1 MNMVNTVNTTLA
13 STTISNPFGWEDFF
27 SILPAVILFVTGSL
41 VLVLDLL
48 RREEVGKKRPLYLY
62 FISLLGTLLSGAC
75 LCARLGS
82 DTGEAQDYFLGAVVV
97 DNFST
102 AMSILIV
109 LGTAFSLLG
118 AIDAL
123 GRRGIEHGEFHSLM
137 LFAASA
143 MILFTRSA
151 SLIMIFLSLETL
163 SMAVY
168 VLTAYTRDEKRS
180 VEGALKYFVLGG
192 LSTAFLLLGLVFIY
206 GATGKTNLTE
216 IAAVIKSPEGLVDIP
231 LLLMGLGLT
240 IVGLGF
246 KIGAFPFH
254 SWLPDAYE
262 GATTIVTGFMAV
274 TVKVASFA
282 VLLRLALLFAGV
294 QEPTTEAPVVR
305 DAMVAILTTLAALTM
320 IFGNLV
326 ALAQS
331 SFKRMLAYSAIAH
344 TGYLLVGVVAT
355 VSEPTAQGG
364 GAAVIFYLFP
374 YALMSLGTFTCLS
387 CLGHGE
393 GDQAQDLESV
403 ASYRGL
409 ALKQPLLAFGL
420 LILMVSFAGIPPTAG
435 FWGKLYIFRQAIESG
450 HWGLALIG
458 VLTSLVSFY
467 YYLGIVVAMY
477 MHPEEE
483 GGLRPAPEARTW
495 SKLSIA
501 ITVGGVILVGL
512 FPDVFFELS
521 AKCAIK

>member
-1 MNMVNTVNTTLA
+1 MNSYLA
-13 STTISNPFGWEDFF
+13 STTITNPFGWEDVS
-27 SILPAVILFVTGSL
+27 SILPALILFVTGSL

-48 RREEVGKKRPLYLY
+48 GREEAGRKPSLYFY

-75 LCARLGS
+75 LCARLGPGG
-82 DTGEAQDYFLGAVVV
+82 GEVEDYFLGAVLV
-97 DNFST
+97 DNFSS
-102 AMSILIV
+102 AMSLLIV

-137 LFAASA
+137 LIAAGA
-143 MILFTRSA
+143 MILFTQSA

-192 LSTAFLLLGLVFIY
+192 LSTAFLLLGLVFVY
-206 GATGKTNLTE
+206 GATGKTNLIE
-216 IAAVIKSPEGLVDIP
+216 IAGVIKGPEARVDIP
-231 LLLMGLGLT
+231 LLLTGLGLT
-240 IVGLGF
+240 VIGLGF

-282 VLLRLALLFAGV
+282 VLLRMALLFVNV
-294 QEPTTEAPVVR
+294 QEPTADTPVVR
-305 DAMVAILTTLAALTM
+305 DATVAVLTTLAALTM

-326 ALAQS
+326 ALVQS

-344 TGYLLVGVVAT
+344 TGYLLVGVVAAA
-355 VSEPTAQGG
+355 SEPTAQGG

-374 YALMSLGTFTCLS
+374 YALVSLGAFTCLS
-387 CLGHGE
+387 YLGRGE
-393 GDQAQDLESV
+393 RDQAQDLEDV

-409 ALKQPLLAFGL
+409 ARHQPLLAFGI

-435 FWGKLYIFRQAIESG
+435 FWGKFYIFRQAIESG
-450 HWGLALIG
+450 HWGLALVGI
-458 VLTSLVSFY
+458 LTSVVSFY

-477 MHPEEE
+477 MQPQEERE
-483 GGLRPAPEARTW
+483 LRPASDARTW
-495 SKLSIA
+495 SKLAIA
-501 ITVGGVILVGL
+501 IAVGGIILVGL

-521 AKCAIK
+521 AKCTIK

>member
-1 MNMVNTVNTTLA
+1 MNLVNTILAATL
-13 STTISNPFGWEDFF
+13 IPNPFSWEDVS
-27 SILPAVILFVTGSL
+27 SILPTLILFVTASL

-48 RREEVGKKRPLYLY
+48 GRDEAGKKPPFYFY
-62 FISLLGTLLSGAC
+62 FISLLGTLLAGAC
-75 LCARLGS
+75 LCARLGPG
-82 DTGEAQDYFLGAVVV
+82 TGGPQSCFLGAVLV
-97 DNFST
+97 DNFSS
-102 AMSILIV
+102 AMSLLIV

-137 LFAASA
+137 LIAAGS
-143 MILFTRSA
+143 MMLFTQSA

-192 LSTAFLLLGLVFIY
+192 LSTAFLLLGLAFIY
-206 GATGKTNLTE
+206 GATGKSNLTE
-216 IAAVIKSPEGLVDIP
+216 IAAVLTGPQARVDAP
-231 LLLMGLGLT
+231 LLLVGLGLT
-240 IVGLGF
+240 VVGLGF

-254 SWLPDAYE
+254 SWVPDAYE
-262 GATTIVTGFMAV
+262 GATTVVTGFMAV

-282 VLLRLALLFAGV
+282 VLLRLTLLFADV
-294 QEPTTEAPVVR
+294 REPTADTPVVR
-305 DAMVAILTTLAALTM
+305 DALVAVLGTLAALTM

-326 ALAQS
+326 ALVQS

-344 TGYLLVGVVAT
+344 TGYLLVGVVAAA
-355 VSEPTAQGG
+355 SAPAARGAS
-364 GAAVIFYLFP
+364 AAVTFYLFP
-374 YALMSLGTFTCLS
+374 YALMSLGIFTCLS
-387 CLGHGE
+387 YLGRGE
-393 GDQAQDLESV
+393 REQAQDLEDI

-409 ALKQPLLAFGL
+409 AQRQPLLAFGI

-458 VLTSLVSFY
+458 ILTSLVSFY

-477 MHPEEE
+477 MQPATEGVRHP
-483 GGLRPAPEARTW
+483 ASDARTS
-495 SKLSIA
+495 SKLAIA
-501 ITVGGVILVGL
+501 VAVGAVILVGL